1 MGILKM
7 STAVTNPK
15 SGSHPVIRSAVVL
28 AETLRLPTMLN
39 MLSRDATNL
48 MTTKPD
54 KRKDSDKA
62 APIMVVN
69 DLTKGSGMEVEVR
82 IHHDVDGEP
91 TMGTEVNEGKGS
103 ERTGDSD
110 TLKIEKSTKGV
121 KDGDLWSGQERG
133 YKLKDFNKA
142 DLGVY
147 FRKLQDQ
154 RITFA
159 LGGRGHYQAA
169 DVFVPL
175 EGAANHDKIMV
186 NPIKAPSNYSNKD
199 ESRHFFANAKDGISD
214 TANPLTTADTLTLK
228 DIRRL
233 KVGVEEMPHPPEPVS
248 LSMEDDVYGYEP
260 MYVLTVTPRGWQD
273 LSEDAGT
280 KEFETMRGNAIARM
294 KIQASGNK
302 GVHPVFKG
310 DCILVDNILVRK
322 MPYPIRFLPGLAITM
337 DDATK
342 KEYSAVTQMI
352 PAGQTYAVERAM
364 LIGGQ
369 ALAVAFGNAMWGAK
383 KAANSQ
389 ARNFNFLETPYDH
402 GRKSETAIEWVDGC
416 KKMSFK
422 NKDGVNMDRGVIAL
436 DYATRLN

>member
-1 MGILKM
+1 M
-7 STAVTNPK
+7 STAVSSPK

-28 AETLRLPTMLN
+28 GETLRLPTMLN
-39 MLSRDATNL
+39 MLSRDAVNL

-54 KRKDSDKA
+54 TRKESDKH

-91 TMGTEVNEGKGS
+91 IMGTENAEGKGS

-110 TLKIEKSTKGV
+110 TLKIDKTTKAV

-159 LGGRGHYQAA
+159 LGGRGHYAA
-169 DVFVPL
+169 SDIFVPL

-186 NPIKAPSNYSNKD
+186 NPIKAPSNYNGGDGSQ
-199 ESRHFFANAKDGISD
+199 SRHFFAASRDGISG
-214 TANPLTTADTLTLK
+214 TADPLTTADTLTFK
-228 DIRRL
+228 DIRL
-233 KVGVEEMPHPPEPVS
+233 MKVRVEEMAHPPEPVS

-273 LSEDAGT
+273 LTEDAGT
-280 KEFETMRGNAIARM
+280 KEFEVMRGNAIARM
-294 KIQASGNK
+294 NIQANGKK
-302 GVHPVFKG
+302 GVHPVFRG
-310 DCILVDNILVRK
+310 DCILIDNILVRK
-322 MPYPIRFLPGLAITM
+322 MPYPIRFLPGVAVTM
-337 DDATK
+337 DDFTK
-342 KEYSAVTQMI
+342 KEYSAVTQTI
-352 PAGQTYAVERAM
+352 AGGANYAVERAL

-369 ALAVAFGNAMWGAK
+369 ALAVAFGNAMYGAK
-383 KAANSQ
+383 KAKNTQ
-389 ARNFNFLETPYDH
+389 ARNFNFLENPYDF
-402 GRKSETAIEWVDGC
+402 GRKSETAIEWVDGV
-416 KKMSFK
+416 KKMSF
-422 NKDGVNMDRGVIAL
+422 DDAEGVHTDRGVIAL
-436 DYATRLN
+436 DYATRLT